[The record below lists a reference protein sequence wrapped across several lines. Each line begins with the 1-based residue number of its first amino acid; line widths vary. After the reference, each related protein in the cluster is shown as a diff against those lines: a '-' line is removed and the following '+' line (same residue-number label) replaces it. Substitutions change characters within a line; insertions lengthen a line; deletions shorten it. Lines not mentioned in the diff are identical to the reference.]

1 MSGKLDS
8 TAHAAAVAKI
18 SGLAAHETE
27 VRAHLDEIVKGPA
40 FKGSHR
46 SQAFLLHIVERAL
59 HGDPEDLRERSIGIS
74 LFGRDAA
81 YDTAEDAIVRVTASD
96 VRKRLL
102 QHYGTAGA
110 DARIR
115 ISLPP
120 GSYVPEFSFPEV
132 PIEVPAAALPAPPKF
147 KRTLLIAATASLL
160 LLVATAS
167 WLTRG
172 RRFGSATA
180 TGNLIQAAFP
190 TTPSPIQV
198 VVADDGLV
206 LIEVLLGRRFGLQE
220 YENLEYLQ
228 TPDLVPQ
235 KGIEK
240 FWRSLSNRA
249 VTNIGDLQNADHMA
263 GALRAHN
270 REVTVRHARQ
280 MHARDFRSGS
290 FIVLGSSIS
299 NPWAALFPVP
309 ESNFPYG
316 QLPTPGLPE
325 VILNRHPQNG
335 EPAAFQVHKD
345 DRTGDK
351 ITYSRVSLVQ
361 NLTNTG
367 RVLLLEGQSMSAT
380 EMSGELLLR
389 PDSAAKLRKMFGLSA
404 GAPLPDLEMIL
415 EVTEQN
421 EIGERVELVAA
432 RKLVHRPE

>member
-18 SGLAAHETE
+18 SGLAPHETE
-27 VRAHLDEIVKGPA
+27 LRAHLDEIVKGSA

-46 SQAFLLHIVERAL
+46 SQAFLLHIADRAL
-59 HGDPEDLRERSIGIS
+59 HGDPEDLRERSIGIA

-102 QHYGTAGA
+102 QHYGTVGA
-110 DARIR
+110 DVRIR

-120 GSYVPEFSFPEV
+120 GSYLPEFSFPEV
-132 PIEVPAAALPAPPKF
+132 PIEPPAVPPAPAKSR
-147 KRTLLIAATASLL
+147 RTPLLIGSALLL
-160 LLVATAS
+160 LLVATTS
-167 WLTRG
+167 WLTLSHRLG
-172 RRFGSATA
+172 GTPA

-190 TTPSPIQV
+190 ATGSPIQV

-206 LIEVLLGRRFGLQE
+206 LIEVLLGRRFSLQD

-228 TPDLVPQ
+228 TPDLIPQ
-235 KGIEK
+235 KGLEK

-249 VTNIGDLQNADHMA
+249 VTNVGDLQNADRMA
-263 GALRAHN
+263 GALRARN
-270 REVTVRHARQ
+270 REVAVRHARQ
-280 MHARDFRSGS
+280 MHARDFRRGN

-299 NPWAALFPVP
+299 NPWAALFPVA

-325 VILNRHPQNG
+325 VILNRHPQTG
-335 EPAAFQVHKD
+335 EPAAFQVHQD
-345 DRTGDK
+345 GRTGDK

-389 PDSAAKLRKMFGLSA
+389 DDSAAKLRKMLALSG

-432 RKLVHRPE
+432 RKLVRRPE